1 MKLEDF
7 DFNLPEELIAK
18 YPLSERTE
26 SRLLCLDKGQI
37 EHRSFGDLP
46 DLLDSGDLLVLNN
59 TRVIPARLFA
69 RKLTG
74 AKIEILVER
83 ILTENSAYALVKAN
97 KSLNLPCR
105 VVLTNGIEVTIWD
118 RKGSLFRIEFNTS
131 KSVQEILAEVGHVP
145 TPNYMQRPSE
155 KIDHERYQTVYA
167 TEEGAVAAPT
177 AGLHFDDALFK
188 RLEEKGVRK
197 AFITLHV
204 GAGTF
209 KPVTVESIFDH
220 QMHSEQFEVSQE
232 VCDLVNETK
241 SSGGRVIAIGTTT
254 VRALETVMKDKD
266 SLIPTSGET
275 NIFIYPGFSFRCID
289 GLITNFHLP
298 KSTLLMLV
306 CAVGG
311 YSEVM
316 ASYEEAVKKR
326 YRFYSYGDAMFVMKK
341 DK

>member
-1 MKLEDF
+1 MKLQDF
-7 DFNLPEELIAK
+7 NFNLPEELIAK
-18 YPLSERTE
+18 YPLSNRTE
-26 SRLLCLDKGQI
+26 SRLLCLDEGQI
-37 EHRSFGDLP
+37 KHRSFADLP

-69 RKLTG
+69 KKLTG

-83 ILTENSAYALVKAN
+83 ILSENDAYAHVKSN

-105 VVLTNGIEVTIWD
+105 VILTNGIEVTIWD
-118 RKGSLFRIEFNTS
+118 REGFLFRLEFHTS
-131 KSVQEILAEVGHVP
+131 KTVQEVLTEIGHIP
-145 TPNYMQRPSE
+145 TPNYMLRPSE
-155 KIDHERYQTVYA
+155 EIDYERYQTVYA
-167 TEEGAVAAPT
+167 TKEGAVAAPT

-197 AFITLHV
+197 TFITLHV

-209 KPVTVESIFDH
+209 KPVTVENIFDH
-220 QMHSEQFEVSQE
+220 QMHPEEFEVSQE

-241 SSGGRVIAIGTTT
+241 SSGGRIIAVGTTS
-254 VRALETVMKDKD
+254 VRALETVMRDKD
-266 SLIPTSGET
+266 YLTPASDET
-275 NIFIYPGFSFRCID
+275 NIFISPGFRFRCID

-316 ASYEEAVKKR
+316 ASYEEAVKNG
-326 YRFYSYGDAMFVMKK
+326 YRFYSYGDAMFVFRK